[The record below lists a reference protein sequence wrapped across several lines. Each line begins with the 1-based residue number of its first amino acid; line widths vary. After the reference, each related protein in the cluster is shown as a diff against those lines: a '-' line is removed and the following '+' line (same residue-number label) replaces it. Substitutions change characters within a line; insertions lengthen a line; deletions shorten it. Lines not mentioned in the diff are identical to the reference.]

1 MHRTRQDSKEIITEG
16 EYTDNGLVS
25 ATPSG
30 EPLLKRLALPKIRLH
45 DLPHAAALWFEAG
58 LHLTLVQ
65 ELLGD
70 ASMTIPASTKIL
82 EEPGSTL

>member
-65 ELLGD
+65 ALLGD
-70 ASMTIPASTKIL
+70 ASMTIPASTKI
-82 EEPGSTL
+82 PGSTL